1 LTTISTISKITNSDS
16 PLIGNGNETNLL
28 FGQSSNNSIK
38 RSLEEDFN
46 SNCLTSLTK
55 KVLQIENDRQKLQ
68 QN

>member
-1 LTTISTISKITNSDS
+1 MKTNV
-16 PLIGNGNETNLL
+16 L
-28 FGQSSNNSIK
+28 FGQSSSNNSMK
-38 RSLEEDFN
+38 TNTFRRWSN